1 MGVAFI
7 FFCFLLYIYRHLHY
21 SRFFPYF
28 HTIRLMGITTSLV
41 SENRRA
47 RFDFEFIQEFDA
59 GIVLFGYEVKAAKAG
74 RFDITG
80 SFIQVRN
87 SSAYLIGSRITL
99 LQPKNS
105 PSDYTDRRD
114 RQLLLS
120 RQEINI
126 LAGSLHTKGLTV
138 IPVNVFIKKGLV
150 KVHLALA
157 KPKKNFDK
165 KDAIRQRDLDRDM
178 ARDASF

>member
-1 MGVAFI
+1 MGTPLFI
-7 FFCFLLYIYRHLHY
+7 
-21 SRFFPYF
+21 
-28 HTIRLMGITTSLV
+28 V

-47 RFDFEFIQEFDA
+47 RFDFQFLQEFDA

-74 RFDITG
+74 RFDIAG
-80 SFIQVRN
+80 SFVQIRD
-87 SSAYLIGSRITL
+87 SSAYLIGSRISL

-105 PSDYTDRRD
+105 PATYTERRD

-120 RQEINI
+120 ETEIKL

-138 IPVNVFIKKGLV
+138 VPISVFIKRGLV
-150 KVHLALA
+150 KVHIALA

-178 ARDASF
+178 ARAASF